1 MKGQFTRRDFEG
13 YYRILRCQYLEDA
26 RSWLERSGEL
36 ADAELEH
43 RMRRLFGQARLPF
56 GAKGLYFSYRQKEK
70 IL

>member
-1 MKGQFTRRDFEG
+1 MKGQFSRRDFES

-43 RMRRLFGQARLPF
+43 RIADFLLYRFD
-56 GAKGLYFSYRQKEK
+56 KGLSLYANLEK
-70 IL
+70 AREMCS

>member
-26 RSWLERSGEL
+26 RSWLERNGEL

-43 RMRRLFGQARLPF
+43 RMADFLLYRFD
-56 GAKGLYFSYRQKEK
+56 KGLSLYANLEK
-70 IL
+70 AREMCS